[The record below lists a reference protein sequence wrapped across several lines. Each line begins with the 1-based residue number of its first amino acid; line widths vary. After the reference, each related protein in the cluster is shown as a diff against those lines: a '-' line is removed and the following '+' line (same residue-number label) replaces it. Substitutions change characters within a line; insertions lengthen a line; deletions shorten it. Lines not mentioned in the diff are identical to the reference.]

1 MYVSVVVCLCLYAY
15 RFRDTFLVVKLGE
28 EESEPFTQLFDVS
41 KEAWSIVSSSIG
53 AMVELLTSVLLWLLL
68 LCSSLTATCASIG
81 AAAIP
86 SAGLVTMIMVLTSV
100 GLPAEDIS
108 LIVSVDWFL

>member
-1 MYVSVVVCLCLYAY
+1 MFVVI
-15 RFRDTFLVVKLGE
+15 
-28 EESEPFTQLFDVS
+28 
-41 KEAWSIVSSSIG
+41 WI
-53 AMVELLTSVLLWLLL
+53 
-68 LCSSLTATCASIG
+68 SLTATCASIG

-86 SAGLVTMIMVLTSV
+86 SAGLVTMIMVLTSI